1 MSSTG
6 PVARRG
12 RLSWLVLGLAL
23 TLPTVLVIRD
33 MVRRVADRGV
43 PPAGEA
49 LGDYGVVPD
58 FSLVERSGGP
68 LRRADL
74 AGTPWLADFVY
85 TNCAGSCPL
94 LSAEMARLH
103 RRIGDRARLVS
114 FSVDPA
120 RDTPQALSA
129 YADRFGASAA
139 GWLFVT
145 GDVAELRSL
154 ISRGFHLAI
163 VDPPSDQP
171 ELVGTITHSEK
182 IVLVDR
188 DLHIRRYYDGG
199 SDDWIAT
206 ASADLERLDV
216 NAARS
221 SS

>member
-6 PVARRG
+6 PVARRS

-33 MVRRVADRGV
+33 MARRMANRGV
-43 PPAGEA
+43 PSAGEA
-49 LGDYGVVPD
+49 LAEYGVVPD

-94 LSAEMARLH
+94 LSAKMARLH

-120 RDTPQALSA
+120 RDTPRALSA
-129 YADRFGASAA
+129 YADRFGASPA

-145 GDVAELRSL
+145 GNVAELRSL
-154 ISRGFHLAI
+154 ISRGFHLAV
-163 VDPPSDQP
+163 VDPPADQG
-171 ELVGTITHSEK
+171 ELAGTITHSEK

-199 SDDWIAT
+199 SDDWIA
-206 ASADLERLDV
+206 AAIADLERLEV
-216 NAARS
+216 GAVRS